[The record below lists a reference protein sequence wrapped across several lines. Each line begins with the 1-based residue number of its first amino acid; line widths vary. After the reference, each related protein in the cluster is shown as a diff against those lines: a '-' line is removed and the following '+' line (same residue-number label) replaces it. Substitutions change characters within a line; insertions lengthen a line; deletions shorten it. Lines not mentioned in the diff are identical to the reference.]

1 MRNTILILS
10 LFALS
15 HSLHAQTEAPKLRVT
30 GGAGLH
36 HFKMEEFNDK
46 FLENNAFFDNY
57 LESGVNFY
65 GEATYRVFDQ
75 LQVGG
80 GLEYLE
86 GNLSTTF
93 DLIFE
98 NDMGQEIGNTEQTL
112 ELKLKSLNF
121 FLSLTYGFS
130 SYLSPTED
138 NNLLNLFRPEMF
150 ARLGMAKSAFR
161 THNYPDHYDFYEL
174 PPSEVIKSFY
184 SSTEFNPYAVIGGRI
199 KVVLLN
205 GSTDLCLGVEGGYRI
220 QESSD
225 LKLADGETY
234 YELTTLDIED
244 QRMNLDFSGFF
255 YGVSITV
262 AR

>member
-1 MRNTILILS
+1 
-10 LFALS
+10 
-15 HSLHAQTEAPKLRVT
+15 
-30 GGAGLH
+30 
-36 HFKMEEFNDK
+36 MEELNDK
-46 FLENNAFFDNY
+46 YLKLANNNEVFDDY
-57 LESGVNFY
+57 LESGENFY

-86 GNLSTTF
+86 GNLSSRR
-93 DLIFE
+93 DLIFT
-98 NDMGQEIGNTEQTL
+98 NDIGQEIGRAEQTL
-112 ELKLKSLNF
+112 ELKIKSLNF

-138 NNLLNLFRPEMF
+138 NNLLNLFRPEVF

-161 THNYPDHYDFYEL
+161 VLSYPDDYEFYEL
-174 PPSEVIKSFY
+174 PPSEVIQDY
-184 SSTEFNPYAVIGGRI
+184 NSSTEFNPYGVIGGRI

-220 QESSD
+220 QETTD
-225 LKLADGETY
+225 LKLADGKTY

-244 QRMNLDFSGFF
+244 QRMNLDYSGFF